1 MKNEALE
8 QAARLLVEQ
17 LLRTRKDELFVI
29 TDDTQSAP
37 EVTRAILDA
46 AAAAGA
52 QPLAVRVPAP
62 RGVAAETD
70 RELPAPL
77 LGGILAQAD
86 IWVELNARWLL
97 YSGPYYHAKK
107 TNPKLRHMCLT
118 GVSAETL
125 IRCVGQINYPVM
137 RRFSERLRDKIAAAD
152 TVRMTAPCGDTVTF
166 RNVPGRPLSCK
177 LGDADV
183 PGTHLF
189 VGQIGWTPALETING
204 TICIDGSIAPD
215 LGILQEAIHIEVKNG
230 AAVSLYGGNAAQAFQ
245 RWLEQFGH
253 PQMLRIAHTGI
264 GFNPGARRMGDILQD
279 QRIWGSITW
288 GFGSISAAMM
298 PPDGAQAPSHSDAV
312 ALRTS
317 VFLDERPLWVEGEL
331 ADPDLKKDGEI
342 LKQSKF

>member
-1 MKNEALE
+1 M
-8 QAARLLVEQ
+8 
-17 LLRTRKDELFVI
+17 
-29 TDDTQSAP
+29 
-37 EVTRAILDA
+37 
-46 AAAAGA
+46 
-52 QPLAVRVPAP
+52 
-62 RGVAAETD
+62 
-70 RELPAPL
+70 
-77 LGGILAQAD
+77 
-86 IWVELNARWLL
+86 
-97 YSGPYYHAKK
+97 
-107 TNPKLRHMCLT
+107 
-118 GVSAETL
+118 
-125 IRCVGQINYPVM
+125 
-137 RRFSERLRDKIAAAD
+137 
-152 TVRMTAPCGDTVTF
+152 
-166 RNVPGRPLSCK
+166 
-177 LGDADV
+177 

-279 QRIWGSITW
+279 QRIWGSTTW